1 MYTAVEASILTQ
13 LFSLKFTY
21 SNMGGP
27 PDSSKGCHER
37 SGVLEG
43 TLPLSLCMDLQTSA
57 TSVMEPDVVAS
68 ASLSCSEQIRAAW
81 SIHVITALQSTR
93 WCY

>member
-1 MYTAVEASILTQ
+1 
-13 LFSLKFTY
+13 
-21 SNMGGP
+21 MGAP

-43 TLPLSLCMDLQTSA
+43 TLPLSLCMDLQTLA
-57 TSVMEPDVVAS
+57 TSVMEPDVAAS

-81 SIHVITALQSTR
+81 SIHVIMALQIHTMVLLI
-93 WCY
+93 WQCGEVAAPPHLLTLD

>member
-1 MYTAVEASILTQ
+1 MYRGLDFVSTFFARNSQ
-13 LFSLKFTY
+13 
-21 SNMGGP
+21 MGAP

-43 TLPLSLCMDLQTSA
+43 TLPLLLCMDLQTTA
-57 TSVMEPDVVAS
+57 TSVMEPHVVAS
-68 ASLSCSEQIRAAW
+68 ALLSCSEQIRAAW

>member
-1 MYTAVEASILTQ
+1 M
-13 LFSLKFTY
+13 
-21 SNMGGP
+21 
-27 PDSSKGCHER
+27 
-37 SGVLEG
+37 LEG

-81 SIHVITALQSTR
+81 TIRGIMELHIHTMVLLT
-93 WCY
+93 